1 MESNDIIEQ
10 LSSDDEV
17 LASLAMKDLLA
28 RPDVGD
34 IIAAYMD
41 APEPNLRRRIHQLS
55 TINERRLR
63 INVDF
68 KEALLDNRSSFW
80 ELAVAI
86 NCIIDRQTSPMQIN
100 TVMERYVA
108 QPMEVV
114 KSITAF
120 AKLMSDTGLHTE
132 NVPMHCLTDFL
143 VNDVM
148 LNNYGD
154 ECGVALVA
162 QRLGAIYGW
171 PLVIGFY
178 RNALALRDRMF
189 NVLLP
194 SEWGV
199 THALTKEFLPLDKH
213 SFAIYYLGQMRNAA
227 TVDQLPI
234 LMTKLSYL
242 IHTAIVLKK

>member
-1 MESNDIIEQ
+1 MESSNIIEQ
-10 LSSDDEV
+10 LSSEDET

-28 RPDVGD
+28 RRDVAD
-34 IIAAYMD
+34 VIAAHMD
-41 APEPNLRRRIHQLS
+41 APDPILRRRIHQLS
-55 TINERRLR
+55 AIYERRLR
-63 INVDF
+63 ISVDF
-68 KEALLDNRSSFW
+68 KDALLDNRSSFW
-80 ELAVAI
+80 NLAVAI
-86 NCIIDRQTSPMQIN
+86 NCILDRQASALQIN
-100 TVMERYVA
+100 TVLERYVVH
-108 QPMEVV
+108 PVEMV

-120 AKLMSDTGLHTE
+120 AKLMLDTGLHTTIM
-132 NVPMHCLTDFL
+132 PQHGLTDYL

-194 SEWGV
+194 NEWGV
-199 THALTKEFLPLDKH
+199 THALTKEFLPLDKY

-227 TVDQLPI
+227 DIDQLPI
-234 LMTKLSYL
+234 IITKIGYLM
-242 IHTAIVLKK
+242 HTALVLKK

>member
-1 MESNDIIEQ
+1 MENNEIIEQ
-10 LSSDDEV
+10 LSSDDEI

-28 RPDVGD
+28 RQDVED
-34 IIAAYMD
+34 VVAAYMD
-41 APEPNLRRRIHQLS
+41 APNPNLRRHIHQIA
-55 TINERRLR
+55 TINERRLKV
-63 INVDF
+63 NGDF
-68 KEALLDNRSSFW
+68 KEALLDDRRSFW
-80 ELAVAI
+80 DLAVTI
-86 NCIIDRQTSPMQIN
+86 NCILDHQTTPMQIN
-100 TVMERYVA
+100 GIMERYLPHPV
-108 QPMEVV
+108 EVV

-120 AKLMSDTGLHTE
+120 AKILSDTGLHTE
-132 NVPMHCLTDFL
+132 NVPQHYLTDFL

-148 LNNYGD
+148 LNNCGD

-171 PLVIGFY
+171 PLIIGFY

-194 SEWGV
+194 NEWGV

-227 TVDQLPI
+227 TIDQLPLLI
-234 LMTKLSYL
+234 ARLSYL
-242 IHTAIVLKK
+242 LHTSIILKR